1 MASQLGDWAVHFLT
15 IAIFL
20 FAVSSILGNC
30 YYGEANISCLFT
42 KKPRAAVTICRIIVM
57 VAVFTGSVIALPP
70 AWSAADVFMS
80 IMALTNLVAVFF
92 LAPTAMKLLKNYL
105 RQRKL
110 GLEQVPTYSKGFGTG
125 LRDPSGA
132 PADDTPV
139 TNVSPPSCG
148 ADSRPALLSTKR
160 IVRATPI
167 TTSGM
172 ST

>member
-57 VAVFTGSVIALPP
+57 VAVF
-70 AWSAADVFMS
+70 
-80 IMALTNLVAVFF
+80 F
-92 LAPTAMKLLKNYL
+92 LAPTALKLLKDYL
-105 RQRKL
+105 RQRKV
-110 GLEQVPTYSKGFGTG
+110 GLEQVPTYSMGFETG

-132 PADDTPV
+132 PTDDTPV
-139 TNVSPPSCG
+139 TRVWPPSCG